1 MIDDKQR
8 EFDNAVWADEKP
20 VYLPAW
26 LAYTI
31 ATLGAI
37 GLVAVVAGI
46 VAITLRFTV
55 GACF

>member
-8 EFDNAVWADEKP
+8 EFDNATWVDEKP

-26 LAYTI
+26 VAYTI